1 MVTEADRE
9 TINNNSELS
18 ISRQCELIGKS
29 RSWYY
34 YKSSIDNIK
43 IKRDNKD
50 KIIITEILNKYP
62 QYGYRKVSLESKDRG
77 LYIKE
82 KRTRRLM
89 SEMGIKAVYP
99 THRTGKVNKEDK
111 KYPYLLKNI
120 KIKHINQ
127 AWAADITYI
136 KLPVG
141 KVYLIA
147 ILDIY
152 SRKILSWEISNT
164 MDTQFCINA
173 LYKAIQKYGCPEIF
187 NTDQGSQFTSKV
199 FTEILKKHKIKISMC
214 SKGRALD
221 NIYIE
226 RVWRTV
232 KYEDIYLKNYET
244 LKELKN
250 GLYDYFEFYNK
261 KRFHQSLN
269 YIRPNEIYYGLKSLK
284 NAA

>member
-62 QYGYRKVSLESKDRG
+62 QYGYRKVSLESKEKG

-199 FTEILKKHKIKISMC
+199 FTQILKKHKIKISMC

>member
-1 MVTEADRE
+1 LVTEADRE

-34 YKSSIDNIK
+34 YKSSIDNIR

-62 QYGYRKVSLESKDRG
+62 QYGYRKVSLESKEKG

-120 KIKHINQ
+120 EIKHINQ